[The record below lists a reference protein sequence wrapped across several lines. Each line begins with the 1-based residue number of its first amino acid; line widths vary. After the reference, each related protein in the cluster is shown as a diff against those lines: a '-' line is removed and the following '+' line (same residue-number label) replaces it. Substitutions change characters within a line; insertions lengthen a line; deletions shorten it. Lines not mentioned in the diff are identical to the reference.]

1 VTSKTATPRQMPA
14 LGDDLNVLR
23 ADFPAY
29 KIWQEHTPGRSRYVA
44 RSLRTDLNPHTVVTS
59 DLAELRNALQPA
71 RTAGMTPFTPGRPN
85 IARMYDYWLHGKD
98 HYPAD
103 RAAADEITEKFPE
116 VAQIA
121 QANRAF
127 LARAVR
133 HVARQG
139 ITQFLDL
146 GSGLPTSPNTH
157 EIAWQAAP
165 GARVC
170 YADNDPVVL
179 AHARALLATDDNVS
193 VATADIRNPSAYLTD
208 PALTHLIDPATPVCV
223 LLVSVLHFLTA
234 TEADAA
240 VAAIRHWMAPGSY
253 LVISAGTSTGTD
265 PELVRC
271 LQAAYGDTAP
281 VTGRTAAEIAGWFDG
296 FSVARPGLTDVWAW
310 RPSDRPRS
318 PRPNVSRA
326 RFLAGVGR
334 KLADTPRWQP

>member
-1 VTSKTATPRQMPA
+1 MPT
-14 LGDDLNVLR
+14 LGDDLTGLR

-44 RSLRTDLNPHTVVTS
+44 RSLRDGLNPHTVVTS
-59 DLAELRNALQPA
+59 DLAELRNALEPA
-71 RTAGMTPFTPGRPN
+71 RPAGMIPFTPDQPN
-85 IARMYDYWLHGKD
+85 IARMYDYWLQGKD
-98 HYPAD
+98 HYTAD

-157 EIAWQAAP
+157 EVAWEAAP
-165 GARVC
+165 DARVC

-179 AHARALLATDDNVS
+179 ARARALLAINDKVS

-234 TEADAA
+234 AEADAA
-240 VAAIRHWMAPGSY
+240 MAAIRCWMAPGSY

-271 LQAAYGDTAP
+271 LQEAYGHTAP
-281 VTGRTAAEIAGWFDG
+281 VTGRTAGEIAAWFDG
-296 FSVARPGLTDVWAW
+296 FSLARPGLVNVWAW
-310 RPSDRPRS
+310 RPTGPQRLPRHDFS
-318 PRPNVSRA
+318 GA

-334 KLADTPRWQP
+334 KPPVTPGWRP

>member
-1 VTSKTATPRQMPA
+1 MTSKTTAAGQMPT
-14 LGDDLNVLR
+14 LSDDLTVLR
-23 ADFPAY
+23 AEFPAY
-29 KIWQEHTPGRSRYVA
+29 KIWQEHTPGRARYVA
-44 RSLRTDLNPHTVVTS
+44 RSLRDGLNPHTVVTS
-59 DLAELRNALQPA
+59 DLAELRNALEPA
-71 RTAGMTPFTPGRPN
+71 RPAGMIPFTPDQPN
-85 IARMYDYWLHGKD
+85 IARMYDYWLQGKD
-98 HYPAD
+98 HYSAD

-127 LARAVR
+127 LVRAVR

-157 EIAWQAAP
+157 EVACEAAP
-165 GARVC
+165 DARVC
-170 YADNDPVVL
+170 YVDNDPVVL
-179 AHARALLATDDNVS
+179 AHARALLAIDGKVS
-193 VATADIRNPSAYLTD
+193 VATGDIRDPATFLTD

-234 TEADAA
+234 AEADAA

-271 LQAAYGDTAP
+271 LRAAYGDTAP
-281 VTGRTAAEIAGWFDG
+281 VTGRTADEIAAWFDG
-296 FSVARPGLTDVWAW
+296 FSLARPGLVDVWAW
-310 RPSDRPRS
+310 RPSDS
-318 PRPNVSRA
+318 PRTLRPDVSRA

-334 KLADTPRWQP
+334 KLPVAPEWQP